1 MKSVLKGGFSTE
13 LLYILGIIA
22 ISSAAIFVKWSQA
35 EVSVIAMYRMFITDL
50 LLIPLLWKYRTEF
63 SQLTLRQLGMLSV
76 SGIALGLHF
85 LLWMASLRYTTVASS
100 TVILTLEPII
110 VMLGSFY
117 LFRLRS
123 NLAMR
128 LGMAVALAGSLA
140 ISIGDFTLSGSALA
154 GDIMSFLSVLAVSA
168 HLLIG
173 KRMREKTSAYVYNF
187 SVFAFAGIFLAA
199 YNAVN
204 EIPFGG
210 YSEREWGL
218 FLLLAL
224 IPTLFGHY
232 LFNWLLKYMNASAVS
247 MAVLGE
253 PVVASLLAWLLLN
266 ERLTCLQL
274 IAGVFIIAG
283 VWVFIRYGRE
293 TDRS

>member
-1 MKSVLKGGFSTE
+1 MKPSHNNGFSIE
-13 LLYILGIIA
+13 ILYVLGIIA
-22 ISSAAIFVKWSQA
+22 ISFAAIFVKWSQA
-35 EVSVIAMYRMFITDL
+35 EVSIIAMYRLFITDL
-50 LLIPLLWKYRTEF
+50 LLIPLLWKYRVEL
-63 SQLTLRQLGMLSV
+63 SKLTLRQLGMLFV
-76 SGIALGLHF
+76 SGTALGLHF

-110 VMLGSFY
+110 VMLGSFF
-117 LFRLRS
+117 LFRLHS
-123 NLAMR
+123 NRAMR
-128 LGMAVALAGSLA
+128 IGMAVAITGSLA
-140 ISIGDFTLSGSALA
+140 ISMGDFTLSGSALI
-154 GDIMSFLSVLAVSA
+154 GDVLSFLSVIAVSA

-173 KRMREKTSAYVYNF
+173 KRMRERTSAYVYNF
-187 SVFAFAGIFLAA
+187 SVFAFAGVFLAV

-204 EIPFGG
+204 SIPFGG

-232 LFNWLLKYMNASAVS
+232 LFNWLLRYMNASAVS

-253 PVVASLLAWLLLN
+253 PVVASILAWQLLG
-266 ERLTCLQL
+266 ERLTGLQL
-274 IAGVFIIAG
+274 VAGVIIIVG

-293 TDRS
+293 TARD